1 MTMLIR
7 LLSIVVVIISAT
19 LYVAAQPRPLSLDS
33 AIKIADEQS
42 LDIQRGRLG
51 VERADQGVVS
61 TQDLYLPEVSAT
73 GDYNFYLQRPVLF
86 VAPGN
91 PFNETGSTE
100 AYVIGGRHATGF
112 GVNIRQPL
120 YDPLRRIQRRVA
132 ESRVSLAQAELETI
146 RATIRMQVERT
157 YYRALYTRNERDAR
171 DRQIKQALANLD
183 FTLTR
188 FKLGRA
194 MPLDT
199 ITASAT
205 LARARANAQR
215 SIYNHQQDLLALAR
229 LLGLRDYQ
237 NLEVVGDLEIPETP
251 GPSGGDMNVTVAGI
265 NSAEIRLAETR
276 RTVAQI
282 DLEAESRITWPTL
295 DAIGRWQALGQSPS
309 VLPDDWRWA
318 MTSQIGL
325 SAVYPI
331 SELWRGD
338 ARREAAEIHVRETEL
353 EIERLRREDSISV
366 QVLLLKMQGARA
378 QLVAEEASVEQAK
391 KQIEISTIL
400 YKEGRATW
408 LEVETAQSRLL
419 DAELAEERMKLEFL
433 DGYAELKAVLGSEEL
448 R

>member
-1 MTMLIR
+1 MMVR
-7 LLSIVVVIISAT
+7 LLLIVI
-19 LYVAAQPRPLSLDS
+19 VAGSLTAAVRAQTRPLSLDS
-33 AIKIADEQS
+33 AMRIADEQS
-42 LDIQRGRLG
+42 LDIQMRRLG

-61 TQDLYLPEVSAT
+61 THDLYLPEVSAT
-73 GDYNFYLQRPVLF
+73 GDYNFYLQRPVFF

-91 PFNETGSTE
+91 PFNETGSTQ
-100 AYVIGGRHATGF
+100 AYQVGGRHATGF
-112 GVNIRQPL
+112 ALNIRQPL
-120 YDPLRRIQRRVA
+120 YDPLRHIQRRVA
-132 ESRVSLAQAELETI
+132 ESRVSLAEAQLETV
-146 RATIRMQVERT
+146 RATVRMEVERT
-157 YYRALYTRNERDAR
+157 FYRALYSRNERNAR
-171 DRQIKQALANLD
+171 ERQIKQALANLD
-183 FTLTR
+183 FTLAR

-205 LARARANAQR
+205 LARARADAQR
-215 SIYNHQQDLLALAR
+215 SIYHHQQDLLALAR

-237 NLEVVGDLEIPETP
+237 NLEVVGELDIPEAP
-251 GPSGGDMNVTVAGI
+251 GPSGGVMNVTVAGV
-265 NSAEIRLAETR
+265 NSAELRLAESHR
-276 RTVAQI
+276 AVAQV

-325 SAVYPI
+325 AASYPI

-353 EIERLRREDSISV
+353 EIERLRREDSISI

-378 QLVAEEASVEQAK
+378 QLVAEEAAVEQAK

-400 YKEGRATW
+400 YREGRATW

-433 DGYAELKAVLGSEEL
+433 DGYAELKAVVGSEET